1 MRYFL
6 IIVVACLIS
15 SCHVTKKYERPDM
28 DEVIPLSYKNSHD
41 QDTTNIAR
49 VGWHEYFNE
58 TQLID
63 YIQEGLEN
71 NYDLKTAIGRIDMA
85 RWRMGQAN
93 LGSLPDLNGNIGVGH
108 NNGTLI
114 GRDGASYSAGLTLS
128 WELDLWGGIKSTK
141 KEKLALYLQQ
151 IETKQS
157 VEISLIADIASAY
170 YRLIALDKQ
179 LDIAQKNYQLRIE
192 NLKTV
197 SLLKEA
203 GLLNGVNESQAEAL
217 MLNSKALI
225 TDLESRI
232 DIQENALSILL
243 GHSGRKLPRNKML
256 SIPKNH
262 KWSIGVPSQLL
273 RLRPDVRAA
282 EFALKAAWEQE
293 NIAKT
298 NLYPNITIS
307 GSSGL
312 NATSITSWFSSQS
325 LFSSVSGAI
334 SQPIFNRRNL
344 KMKHKVAEFTK
355 REKLYAFQKQ
365 LLISSNEVSNA
376 LSTLTSEEK
385 MISTKLLERNASE
398 NSLEQSQKLLRQG
411 MINYID
417 VLTSQIQL
425 LTVEMDLVDH
435 QLNYH
440 LAKIQLYKSL
450 GGGEHH

>member
-63 YIQEGLEN
+63 YIHEGLEN

-179 LDIAQKNYQLRIE
+179 LDIA
-192 NLKTV
+192 
-197 SLLKEA
+197 
-203 GLLNGVNESQAEAL
+203 
-217 MLNSKALI
+217 
-225 TDLESRI
+225 
-232 DIQENALSILL
+232 
-243 GHSGRKLPRNKML
+243 
-256 SIPKNH
+256 
-262 KWSIGVPSQLL
+262 
-273 RLRPDVRAA
+273 
-282 EFALKAAWEQE
+282 
-293 NIAKT
+293 
-298 NLYPNITIS
+298 
-307 GSSGL
+307 
-312 NATSITSWFSSQS
+312 
-325 LFSSVSGAI
+325 
-334 SQPIFNRRNL
+334 
-344 KMKHKVAEFTK
+344 
-355 REKLYAFQKQ
+355 
-365 LLISSNEVSNA
+365 
-376 LSTLTSEEK
+376 
-385 MISTKLLERNASE
+385 
-398 NSLEQSQKLLRQG
+398 
-411 MINYID
+411 
-417 VLTSQIQL
+417 
-425 LTVEMDLVDH
+425 
-435 QLNYH
+435 
-440 LAKIQLYKSL
+440 
-450 GGGEHH
+450 